1 MAQKSVRWPPYVR
14 VAPWLLIVGG
24 LVWNSLDPS
33 DYWGD
38 PLLAA
43 AAVLS
48 GALLTLRDTVAVGV
62 ANVTGILVLSLRDGS
77 LGTQDGYL
85 ELVNTAFAAVLG
97 VGVNLVVA
105 RHGRRLA
112 RVRSVAEAAQRA
124 VLPEPPRWVAGL
136 EVAACYRA
144 AQDEALIGGDAYALQ
159 DTPYGVRVL
168 IADGRGKGLHAVGA
182 VSVLLGAFREDA
194 HREPD
199 LAALADALERTLARE
214 SATLGEEL
222 RLEGFITALLVEFP
236 PGEAVA
242 RTLDCGHPGPYLL
255 GDGGPTVSRW
265 DAADPGLPLG
275 MGVLGVAR
283 PEVAAGDRRGDRGAG
298 RGGGV
303 LRPGAGAGP
312 ARAVRRSAGGGGRV
326 GGGRGSVDGRSARR
340 RHGGARGV
348 PARGRDRGRGA
359 GPSRGRVRPVARSG
373 AAGYGAG
380 RSRRYYGEVTEGA
393 CSMDSGQVVRRT
405 PVAGKRVS
413 G

>member
-1 MAQKSVRWPPYVR
+1 MAQKSAQWPPYVR
-14 VAPWLLIVGG
+14 AAPWLLIVGG

-48 GALLTLRDTVAVGV
+48 GALLTLHDTVAVGV
-62 ANVTGILVLSLRDGS
+62 ANVTGILVLALRDGS
-77 LGTQDGYL
+77 IGTQDGYL
-85 ELVNTAFAAVLG
+85 ELVNTAFAALLG
-97 VGVNLVVA
+97 VGVNRVVV

-124 VLPEPPRWVAGL
+124 VLPEPPGRVAGL

-159 DTPYGVRVL
+159 ATPHGVRVL
-168 IADGRGKGLHAVGA
+168 MADVRGKGLNAVGA

-199 LAALADALERTLARE
+199 LRALADALERTLVRE
-214 SATLGEEL
+214 SVALGEEI

-255 GDGGPTVSRW
+255 GEDGPTVSRW

-283 PEVAAGDRRGDRGAG
+283 PEVESRAFPPGCTLLLVTDGVTEARDAAGEFYDPVQGLAPLGPFAGAREAVDALVADVARWTGGPRDDDMAVLAVTRRGE
-298 RGGGV
+298 
-303 LRPGAGAGP
+303 PTGAGP
-312 ARAVRRSAGGGGRV
+312 ATAAGGG
-326 GGGRGSVDGRSARR
+326 
-340 RHGGARGV
+340 
-348 PARGRDRGRGA
+348 P
-359 GPSRGRVRPVARSG
+359 PV
-373 AAGYGAG
+373 
-380 RSRRYYGEVTEGA
+380 
-393 CSMDSGQVVRRT
+393 
-405 PVAGKRVS
+405 
-413 G
+413 

>member
-199 LAALADALERTLARE
+199 LAIRCSIAWLTSRTWPRSRTRWSARW
-214 SATLGEEL
+214 
-222 RLEGFITALLVEFP
+222 
-236 PGEAVA
+236 PGRAPRWA
-242 RTLDCGHPGPYLL
+242 RNCDWRGS
-255 GDGGPTVSRW
+255 SRRCW
-265 DAADPGLPLG
+265 WSS
-275 MGVLGVAR
+275 
-283 PEVAAGDRRGDRGAG
+283 RRGRRSPAPWTAATRGRTCWATAG
-298 RGGGV
+298 R
-303 LRPGAGAGP
+303 R
-312 ARAVRRSAGGGGRV
+312 
-326 GGGRGSVDGRSARR
+326 
-340 RHGGARGV
+340 
-348 PARGRDRGRGA
+348 
-359 GPSRGRVRPVARSG
+359 
-373 AAGYGAG
+373 
-380 RSRRYYGEVTEGA
+380 
-393 CSMDSGQVVRRT
+393 
-405 PVAGKRVS
+405 
-413 G
+413 